1 MSLALLHTVRH
12 HSTLVPDPAVTMSQ
26 WRGLA
31 ALASLTGRTR
41 EELARR
47 LRDGHRAYVA
57 TLDGVPAAFGWVA
70 SRTASLGELGLT
82 LRLRPDERYLWNFVT
97 LPEYRG
103 RGIYPRLL
111 EAILTRLRRQG
122 ARRLWIAY
130 APENH
135 ASAVGIRRAGFTHV
149 ADLSFDHAGR
159 VAFHAKDEA
168 AAPLVAR
175 LLGVGEAGGPLA
187 PCWRCVRAGRGA
199 MACAEGDCRCDYQVP
214 QSGCAAPREDYDVS
228 GSTSSNGAGIS

>member
-1 MSLALLHTVRH
+1 MSLALLHAAH
-12 HSTLVPDPAVTMSQ
+12 HRWTLAPDPAVTISS
-26 WRGLA
+26 WRRLGALA
-31 ALASLTGRTR
+31 ALTGRTR

-82 LRLRPDERYLWNFVT
+82 LSLQPDERYLWNFVT
-97 LPEYRG
+97 RPEFRG
-103 RGIYPRLL
+103 RGLYPRLL
-111 EAILTRLRRQG
+111 EAIIARLARQG

-135 ASAVGIRRAGFTHV
+135 ASARGIARAGFAHV
-149 ADLSFDHAGR
+149 ADLSFETDGR
-159 VAFHAKDEA
+159 VAFRPTQDDV
-168 AAPLVAR
+168 APLVAS
-175 LLGVGEAGGPLA
+175 LLGVPEAGEALA

-199 MACAEGDCRCDYQVP
+199 MACVEGACRCDYQVP
-214 QSGCAAPREDYDVS
+214 QSGCAAPAS
-228 GSTSSNGAGIS
+228 A